1 MNKEIGTIYGRE
13 SYGSIKYKVTKKP
26 FDLWDDTPTPVILIM
41 FILSMAM
48 LVLSVCG
55 LFD

>member
-26 FDLWDDTPTPVILIM
+26 FDLWNDTPTPIILTM
-41 FILSMAM
+41 LILSMAM
-48 LVLSVCG
+48 LVLSVGG